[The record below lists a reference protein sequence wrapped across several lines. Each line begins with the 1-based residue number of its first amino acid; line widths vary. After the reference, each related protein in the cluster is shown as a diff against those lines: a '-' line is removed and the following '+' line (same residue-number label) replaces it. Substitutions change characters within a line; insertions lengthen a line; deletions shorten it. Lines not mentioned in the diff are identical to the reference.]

1 MAVATGTALAIAA
14 GVSAA
19 AGAAQ
24 AVSGAKRAK
33 RAKEALEN
41 FQRQELTNVAKDLRI
56 STLGA
61 EMQTLAATRQAE
73 STVQALRSGGV
84 RGIVGGAA
92 QVGAQSQA
100 QQQQIAA
107 DLDRQEVA
115 RQQAI
120 AQEEAN
126 IRTMREQREST
137 EIAGL
142 GQEMAAG
149 REQMWTG
156 IQGVAASA
164 AAMTQGLPDAKPKIE
179 GAGTAALKKQ
189 AAGAQFMAGL
199 NPETRAMAEG
209 NFMQGLGQGTQFQP
223 IASGMGQGS
232 SFSPTPSSVLSSTP
246 QYGGFGVNPN
256 YVNPLTGN

>member
-1 MAVATGTALAIAA
+1 MAVATATAIAL
-14 GVSAA
+14 GVTAA

-24 AVSGAKRAK
+24 AVQGAKRAK
-33 RAKEALEN
+33 EAKKALEN
-41 FQRQELTNVAKDLRI
+41 FQRQELTNVAKEMRI

-92 QVGAQSQA
+92 QVGAQQA
-100 QQQQIAA
+100 QTQQQIAA

-126 IRTMREQREST
+126 IRGMQERREAT

-156 IQGVAASA
+156 IQGVAAA
-164 AAMTQGLPDAKPKIE
+164 ATGLSGAVGDKAPTIE
-179 GAGTAALKKQ
+179 GAGTAALQKQ
-189 AAGAQFMAGL
+189 AAGSQFFAGL
-199 NPETRAMAEG
+199 NAQTQGAIQG
-209 NFMQGLGQGTQFQP
+209 NFMQGLGQATKFQP
-223 IASGMGQGS
+223 IASGLGQGGGAAA
-232 SFSPTPSSVLSSTP
+232 PSTGIGFTP

-256 YVNPLTGN
+256 YVNPLTGG

>member
-1 MAVATGTALAIAA
+1 MAVATATALAIAA

-24 AVSGAKRAK
+24 AVQGAKRAK
-33 RAKEALEN
+33 EAKKALEN
-41 FQRQELTNVAKDLRI
+41 FQRQELQNVAKDLKV

-61 EMQTLAATRQAE
+61 EMQTLSATRQAE
-73 STVQALRSGGV
+73 STIQALRSGGV
-84 RGIVGGAA
+84 RGVVGGAG
-92 QVGAQSQA
+92 QVGAQQSQV
-100 QQQQIAA
+100 QQQIAA

-126 IRTMREQREST
+126 IRGMREQREST
-137 EIAGL
+137 EVAGL

-164 AAMTQGLPDAKPKIE
+164 AAMTQGLPDAAPTIE
-179 GAGTAALKKQ
+179 GAGTAALQKQ
-189 AAGAQFMAGL
+189 AAGSQFFAGL
-199 NPETRAMAEG
+199 SPEAQAISGGSFMPQIG
-209 NFMQGLGQGTQFQP
+209 NATQFQP
-223 IASGMGQGS
+223 IASGLGQGTPGAS
-232 SFSPTPSSVLSSTP
+232 SFQAPTYNKKL
-246 QYGGFGVNPN
+246 GFSNQTNPFTSN
-256 YVNPLTGN
+256 

>member
-1 MAVATGTALAIAA
+1 MAIATGTALAISA
-14 GVSAA
+14 GVTAA

-24 AVSGAKRAK
+24 AVQGARRAK
-33 RAKEALEN
+33 KAREALEN
-41 FQRQELTNVAKDLRI
+41 FQRQELTNVAKDMRV

-73 STVQALRSGGV
+73 STIQALRSGGV
-84 RGIVGGAA
+84 RGVVGGAA

-126 IRTMREQREST
+126 IRGMREGREST

-142 GQEMAAG
+142 GAEMASG
-149 REQMWTG
+149 RDQMWTG
-156 IQGVAASA
+156 VQGIAASA
-164 AAMTQGLPDAKPKIE
+164 AAMTQGLPDAAPTIQ
-179 GAGTAALKKQ
+179 GAETAALKKQ
-189 AAGAQFMAGL
+189 AAGAQFFGGL
-199 NPETRAMAEG
+199 NPQTQAMTDV
-209 NFMQGLGQGTQFQP
+209 NFMQGLGNATKFQP
-223 IASGMGQGS
+223 IASGYQTQGS
-232 SFSPTPSSVLSSTP
+232 TFNTNIQTPK
-246 QYGGFGVNPN
+246 YNGFGVNTN
-256 YVNPLTGN
+256 YVNPLTAEN